1 MYIVDKLTIW
11 VSTYMLLTMPNLMKL
26 SKNVFKIQVTSKS
39 NMAAN
44 MATNMA
50 ANIAPNI
57 SDLYT
62 KIAIMT
68 IKSNKSHFCGIY
80 IHYFKLI

>member
-11 VSTYMLLTMPNLMKL
+11 VSTYMFLTMPNLMKL

-39 NMAAN
+39 
-44 MATNMA
+44 NMA